1 VTRNWLLWA
10 ARGIARLALI
20 GAVVGAVAEVAR
32 ITREQ
37 RIAGVW
43 LVYLVAAIGG
53 GIQIVRGHR

>member
-32 ITREQ
+32 I
-37 RIAGVW
+37 AGVW

-53 GIQIVRGHR
+53 GIQIVRAHHG